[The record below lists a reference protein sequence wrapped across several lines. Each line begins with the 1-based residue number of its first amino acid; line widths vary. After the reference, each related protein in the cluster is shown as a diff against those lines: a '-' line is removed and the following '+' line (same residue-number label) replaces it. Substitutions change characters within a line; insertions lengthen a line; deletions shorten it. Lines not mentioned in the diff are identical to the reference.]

1 MLNENDFSFD
11 DEVSLAT
18 LNGDVEKVEAEI
30 LSDPEEFEKF
40 SLSAHKKN
48 KEALANLRAKL
59 SLTADQRKLQE
70 SEKVLSAIEFLDEI
84 IADPE
89 KMKQIKESVC
99 SAKDLKFIA
108 DAQSKFIE
116 NHRWL
121 MRADSIDGFGT
132 PKRIAI
138 GVKFEDDSGTKLDTV
153 IKMGD

>member
-18 LNGDVEKVEAEI
+18 LDGDVEKVEAEI

-59 SLTADQRKLQE
+59 ALTADQRKLQE
-70 SEKVLSAIEFLDEI
+70 SEKVLKAIEFLDDI
-84 IADPE
+84 ISDPE
-89 KMKQIKESVC
+89 KMRQVKDSVT

-132 PKRIAI
+132 PKKFSI
-138 GVKFEDDSGTKLDTV
+138 GVRYEDDTGTKIDTV
-153 IKMGD
+153 IKNG